1 MSSASTHIPGAG
13 PRLRSGLRRAGVAAA
28 LAAVITM
35 LFGFARPALA
45 DNVSQIANGL
55 RHSKLY
61 VTTDAR
67 DAMSPAAQDQVRSA
81 LDTAKD
87 TDIRVVVTKPG
98 ITAPQLGGMLRSV
111 EQRVGKGDT
120 YLGATTDGK
129 IAGISK
135 KFSTEELNQLI
146 SQTSGDLPTRLAQ
159 FADLADQKAADKSKS
174 SAMGGLIVLAVL
186 VFLAFGVLLLIRSAR
201 RRRRD
206 REAQQMAELKQS
218 VEEDVTRLGEDIS
231 ALDLDVTDPRLD
243 PATRDDY
250 ARALDSYDAAK
261 AATDNA
267 RRPAD
272 MQNVT
277 KALEDGRYYMTA
289 VRARLAGD
297 AVPERRAPCFFNP
310 QHGPSVQDV
319 EWAPAGGAPRP
330 VPACAADA
338 ERVLR
343 GEDPEARLVSVGG
356 YRRPYWEAGP
366 AYAPYAGGYYSGFGG
381 ADLLSGVLIGT
392 ALGSMFGGG
401 WGWGG
406 GGYEAGQGGGDGF
419 GGLGG
424 FGGDGGD
431 VGGGWDFGSGDFG
444 GGDFGGGGDF

>member
-1 MSSASTHIPGAG
+1 MSSASTSTPAA
-13 PRLRSGLRRAGVAAA
+13 GLRRVGIPAA
-28 LAAVITM
+28 LAAVIM
-35 LFGFARPALA
+35 LLFGLATPARA
-45 DNVSQIANGL
+45 DDVSQIANGL
-55 RHSKLY
+55 RSSKLY

-67 DAMSPAAQDQVRSA
+67 DALSPSAQDQVRSA
-81 LDTAKD
+81 LNNAHD
-87 TDIRVVVTKPG
+87 TDIRVVVTKSG
-98 ITAPQLGGMLRSV
+98 VTAPQLGRMLRSV

-135 KFSTEELNQLI
+135 ELSSSEMNQLV
-146 SQTSGDLPTRLAQ
+146 SQTSGNLQSRLTQ
-159 FADLADQKAADKSKS
+159 FADLADKKAADKSKS
-174 SAMGGLIVLAVL
+174 SAMTGFVILAVL
-186 VFLAFGVLLLIRSAR
+186 VLIAFGVVALIFTAR
-201 RRRRD
+201 RRRRE
-206 REAQQMAELKQS
+206 REAQQMAELKHS

-231 ALDLDVTDPRLD
+231 GLDLDVTDPGLD

-250 ARALDSYDAAK
+250 ARALDSYDSAK
-261 AATDNA
+261 AAVEAA
-267 RRPAD
+267 RRPSD
-272 MQNVT
+272 MENVT

-289 VRARLAGD
+289 VRARLGGD
-297 AVPERRAPCFFNP
+297 PVPERRAPCFFNP

-319 EWAPAGGAPRP
+319 DWAPAGGAPRP

-343 GEDPEARLVSVGG
+343 GEDPEARLVTVGG

-381 ADLLSGVLIGT
+381 GDLLSGVLIGT

-401 WGWGG
+401 WGGGWGG
-406 GGYEAGQGGGDGF
+406 GFGGGDGGGGGF
-419 GGLGG
+419 GDGG

-431 VGGGWDFGSGDFG
+431 IGGGWDFGSGDFG